1 MYILE
6 HKSYQYAK
14 DVVDGKI
21 VSAKYIKKACQNFI
35 DDIFDPH
42 CKYFI
47 DEDLLKLIEN
57 ITKLINMP
65 TGLRVGVSSYE
76 ALAGFQWFF
85 IVNALCWKHKDK
97 PTKRRYEKCVL
108 LIARKSGKSFLTAL
122 LILILMMI
130 EPNHSEF
137 FSVAPDKDLSSIIK
151 KEITK
156 MLDASPKINKYFK
169 TVLKEVRFETP
180 NHKTKFEPLATS
192 NDRMDG
198 RLATAYIAD
207 EVGAL
212 KTSYPI
218 EAMESSQLNLVNR
231 LGVLISTAYDTIH
244 NPMTEEMEYAQKV
257 MDGNINDET
266 LFALL
271 YKPDNMKDWT
281 SDEALLQAN
290 PLAIELPENLDELKK
305 KRARVLEMPSAQTNF
320 KTKHLNIFV
329 DGDIAEV
336 YVSTDDLRK
345 GKISNFDWEG
355 RKVHIGVDL
364 SQSNDNTAV
373 SMVTYDEKEDKFI
386 AKVWAFLPEGQVEN
400 KMQLEKVDYRIYEK
414 QGFCIFSGDKV
425 INYGDIEKFV
435 MDLEDNYR
443 VIIGEIGYD
452 RYNAISSANKWN
464 DAGYNAV
471 EIKQHSSHLH
481 QPTKLLKEMILN
493 EKFQYQTNQLFEIN
507 VANAREVLDTNLN
520 GYVNKKKSTGKIDM
534 LAATINAMY
543 LWNLELL
550 EGKSVYEDRG
560 FIML

>member
-1 MYILE
+1 MYILN

-21 VSAKYIKKACQNFI
+21 VSAKYIKKACKNFI
-35 DDIFDPH
+35 DDIQDH
-42 CKYFI
+42 NCKYFI

-122 LILILMMI
+122 LILILMLI
-130 EPNHSEF
+130 EPKHSEF
-137 FSVAPDKDLSSIIK
+137 YSVAPDRDLSSIIK
-151 KEITK
+151 KEIAK
-156 MLDASPKINKYFK
+156 MLDASPGISKHFK
-169 TVLKEVRFETP
+169 TVLKEVRCLITK
-180 NHKTKFEPLATS
+180 NKFEPLATS

-198 RLATAYIAD
+198 RLATGFVAD

-218 EAMESSQLNLVNR
+218 EAMESSQLNTLNR
-231 LGVLISTAYDTIH
+231 LGILISTAYDTMH
-244 NPMTEEMEYAQKV
+244 NPMVDQIEFAQKV
-257 MDGNINDET
+257 MDGHITDET

-305 KRARVLEMPSAQTNF
+305 KRDKAIAMPSAQTNF

-345 GKISNFDWEG
+345 GKISKFDWEG

-373 SMVTYDEKEDKFI
+373 SMVTYDEKNDKFI
-386 AKVWAFLPEGQVEN
+386 AKVWAFCPEGKVED
-400 KMQLEKVDYRIYEK
+400 KTKLEKVDYRIMER
-414 QGFCIFSGDKV
+414 QGFCFFSGDKV

-481 QPTKLLKEMILN
+481 PPTKLLKETILN
-493 EKFQYQTNQLFEIN
+493 EKFQYEANQLFEIN

-543 LWNLELL
+543 LWNIELL

-560 FIML
+560 FVTL